1 MAGVTNGPVTRSRAR
16 AMARGTSRY
25 RSRSR
30 NRNGNGN
37 RNVNGNRS
45 ISRRGRRNRSISRRG
60 RGNRNR
66 RVSKAAE
73 EDENTDEETGEII
86 QGFPGTVLS
95 PEDSRVLNQIT
106 EAPEE
111 VKLERAE
118 SLRERQLLRRQSGG
132 EDSDLI
138 SQPSQPLERF
148 DSAAGPVNMHSNS
161 ESELVRYSS
170 VTQSPMR
177 FVLYSSDINLLGRF
191 VSTDSVQLKHNSSQ
205 NVPLDYFHVH
215 PQFEP
220 EVDAIK
226 ARLPASV
233 QHIGQGFTDSQ
244 IDNALTKPNYFLLTI
259 ELDTRDGSL
268 TGPIYG
274 ILCCS
279 EERATVNSSRFL
291 MPDGVTPLITSFNT
305 YIGTPYIY
313 VHLFTFLS
321 ERTLGYHFFTGSHM
335 LEGLYNLFNPVGE
348 AGRIIYLEAI
358 DVPATLNFY
367 DRFGMEK
374 VPEMTLTSNI
384 PGNPPKS
391 VCFDPLNGLLVEYE
405 KPYLLHNEGQIR
417 DAAEAARLTRD
428 TRGAATEQRVLA
440 TARQSGA
447 PAASNNAA
455 TRVENAVYNFGI
467 SRARRD
473 RF

>member
-16 AMARGTSRY
+16 ARGTSRY

-37 RNVNGNRS
+37 VNGN
-45 ISRRGRRNRSISRRG
+45 RNRSISRRG
-60 RGNRNR
+60 RGNRSRSRRGRGNRTGNR

-95 PEDSRVLNQIT
+95 PEDSRVLALNQIT

-138 SQPSQPLERF
+138 SQPLERF
-148 DSAAGPVNMHSNS
+148 VSAGPVNMHSNS

-191 VSTDSVQLKHNSSQ
+191 VSTDSVKLKHNSSQ

-335 LEGLYNLFNPVGE
+335 LEGLYNLFNDGQE
-348 AGRIIYLEAI
+348 GRIIYLEAI